1 VRRRATERRRGEVV
15 ALRLR
20 DRLAALNARQP
31 FLKPILA
38 NFRGSPGLG
47 TWKPSREPLLSNTQ
61 SSGAVFTVPVRAVL
75 YGAGVIDVALAA
87 FALQEVGGLAH
98 SFIWLGWHL

>member
-20 DRLAALNARQP
+20 ARLDALKARQP

-38 NFRGSPGLG
+38 NFRGNPGLG
-47 TWKPSREPLLSNTQ
+47 TWKPSKEPLLSYTCAHWAQ
-61 SSGAVFTVPVRAVL
+61 AL
-75 YGAGVIDVALAA
+75 MLAA
-87 FALQEVGGLAH
+87 NFADRQRQRDVVSYH
-98 SFIWLGWHL
+98 SRTP